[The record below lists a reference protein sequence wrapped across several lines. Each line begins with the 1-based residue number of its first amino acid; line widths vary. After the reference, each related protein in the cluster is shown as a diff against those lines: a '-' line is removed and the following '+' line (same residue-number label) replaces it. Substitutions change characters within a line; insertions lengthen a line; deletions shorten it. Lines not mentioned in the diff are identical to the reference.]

1 MVSIE
6 SVYESVYW
14 IRTTVPSSFIYLR
27 EYVSEMAR
35 LRHGYT
41 SYATERD
48 SRLLETEFF
57 LNYITVA
64 SRKVDKEHCII
75 RLILS
80 TLATPEEIENLTKRD
95 LRGGKFYSVRLFSRG
110 KSRISPIDE
119 KTFNLLKM
127 ISKNM
132 SSRDSIFKYSK
143 EEIDEII
150 RRNSPPGV
158 EYNAEK
164 LRSDAARIISDN
176 MFFGEQLSS
185 REFLDF
191 SKGKDL
197 EKMYL
202 LFEDSNPLYSGAW
215 DVDDDFM
222 LAEFLRSYQIFIGD
236 SEMEELEEIADKIGE
251 PVERLKRVLEEY

>member
-1 MVSIE
+1 MVGQR
-6 SVYESVYW
+6 Y
-14 IRTTVPSSFIYLR
+14 
-27 EYVSEMAR
+27 
-35 LRHGYT
+35 GYRG
-41 SYATERD
+41 YASERD
-48 SRLLETEFF
+48 SELLEVEFF
-57 LNYITVA
+57 LNYIAVV
-64 SRKVDKEHCII
+64 SRKADEEHCII

-80 TLATPEEIENLTKRD
+80 SLATPEEISNLTKRD
-95 LRGGKFYSVRLFSRG
+95 LRGGKFYSVRLFSKG

-119 KTFNLLKM
+119 KTFRLLRT
-127 ISKNM
+127 ISEKL

-143 EEIDEII
+143 EEIDEIV
-150 RRNSPPGV
+150 RKNSPPGI
-158 EYNAEK
+158 EYDAEK

-176 MFFGEQLSS
+176 MFFGEQQEFQ
-185 REFLDF
+185 EFLDS

-197 EKMYL
+197 KKMYL